1 MVRLEVTTHVNGLDK
16 DALSGKAVYEG
27 DAAILRDID
36 VPSGETK
43 CVELTFRQTD
53 LDKGT
58 LIFEANAA
66 FSIGVNDQ
74 VSPNDAFEVSAGQ
87 IMQVTHLNNDVVTL
101 YLTNGGDQ
109 TATVRIRGVRT
120 SVF

>member
-1 MVRLEVTTHVNGLDK
+1 MARLEVTTHVNGLDK

-36 VPSGETK
+36 VPSGETR

-53 LDKGT
+53 LGKGT

-66 FSIGVNDQ
+66 VSIGANDQ
-74 VSPNDAFEVSAGQ
+74 VSPTDAFEVSSGQ
-87 IMQVTHLNNDVVTL
+87 VVQVTRLNDDVDAL
-101 YLTNGGDQ
+101 YLRNGGEQ

-120 SVF
+120 SVV